1 MLEADSLHSSS
12 AAQSCS
18 EEAVSVGCD
27 AAVHATGHV
36 QVESKIDSAGLALWA
51 DIEQPPG
58 SLPPDCVN
66 FLQQALTKD
75 PRQRP
80 TAEQLQSHPWLA
92 R

>member
-1 MLEADSLHSSS
+1 MHGLELPYTVILCAPVC
-12 AAQSCS
+12 A
-18 EEAVSVGCD
+18 
-27 AAVHATGHV
+27 

-80 TAEQLQSHPWLA
+80 SAEQMQGHPWIA

>member
-1 MLEADSLHSSS
+1 MS
-12 AAQSCS
+12 
-18 EEAVSVGCD
+18 
-27 AAVHATGHV
+27 HAHV

-80 TAEQLQSHPWLA
+80 SAEQLQSHPWIA